1 MTIHKQLLA
10 KLRAVPIPFPVGQVL
25 VPAAV
30 IYGVGSYLVRRYL
43 ATRYIIPAKVENFT
57 NHAVEA
63 MDAAGDDFVDEEERQ
78 IVGESVAPTA
88 GVPASA
94 DATLMF
100 GSIDAGISLK
110 EAGVATPPMSEG
122 SAKANK
128 AKTARKPQ
136 HITVKVALEIKVKL
150 GLLQRSDANM
160 LLLQRC
166 GRKIMEE
173 RDMRPSHIATF
184 LPIAVELALIPNR
197 AEVEARQMRATS
209 MALNRDDDVKGTWLS
224 FAKWFDPCQWSWVRR
239 RGLATMPK

>member
-1 MTIHKQLLA
+1 MAIHKQLLA
-10 KLRAVPIPFPVGQVL
+10 QLRAVPIPFPVGQVL

-30 IYGVGSYLVRRYL
+30 IYGVGTYLVRRYL
-43 ATRYIIPAKVENFT
+43 AKRYVIPVKVENFT

-63 MDAAGDDFVDEEERQ
+63 MDAAGDDFVDEEEQ
-78 IVGESVAPTA
+78 QVVEEAVAPA
-88 GVPASA
+88 VGVPTST

-100 GSIDAGISLK
+100 GSIDAGVSLK
-110 EAGVATPPMSEG
+110 EAGVEAPPVRQG
-122 SAKANK
+122 SARASK
-128 AKTARKPQ
+128 AKTPRKPQ
-136 HITVKVALEIKVKL
+136 HITVKVALEIKAKL
-150 GLLQRSDANM
+150 GLLKRTEANV

-173 RDMRPSHIATF
+173 RKMRPAHIATF

-197 AEVEARQMRATS
+197 AEVEAVQMRATS
-209 MALNRDDDVKGTWLS
+209 VALNREDDVKGTWLS